1 MGNPRRSKTADDL
14 HSAARSGDLI
24 AVQSILASNPLAVN
38 SRDKHSRTP
47 LHLAAFSGQAEVV
60 TYLCKHK
67 ADAGASAMDDM
78 AAIHFASQ
86 KGHLEVVRALLSAGA
101 SLKASTRKG
110 MTSLHYAVQ
119 GSHLELVKYLAKK
132 GANLAAQTKAGKT
145 PLDLANNGEI
155 RSFLEEFEKSANNGE
170 LGKKDKDKAEE
181 FDPKTSEL
189 GSEGDLN
196 AEPPNAALDEEK
208 NAREKRK
215 GNEDDARVES
225 SQPKKARVKLSHL
238 QSSDDTQEEENIKL
252 RYLRTLGIFV
262 AGSKPGCGLGEL
274 HSLKLGGTLRIK
286 GFENIPNERDVKQ
299 ANLIDKMIFN
309 HPLTPPSTSSLIICA
324 RIDAVSNLKFPCLPS
339 VEELPAGSID
349 EMTSF
354 TEGVVRNMVCLK
366 TLNIHAIK
374 GVKVLPDQIS
384 RLGALELLFIQD
396 WYGLEYF
403 SEHALDGLTCLR
415 TLIIGNC
422 KQLKS
427 LSEGVRHLTC
437 LESLEI
443 SNCPKLVALPSNMSQ
458 LTVLRKVSIRLCS
471 SLPYGLQRVPFLRIL
486 GIHHCKYMAN
496 LQELSIMFCEELRSL
511 PSSIQRLT
519 DLSKLRIEECPHL
532 EAMQEGNRE

>member
-155 RSFLEEFEKSANNGE
+155 RSFLEEFEKSAKNGE

-181 FDPKTSEL
+181 FDPNTSEL
-189 GSEGDLN
+189 ELESEGDLN

-238 QSSDDTQEEENIKL
+238 QSSDDTQEEEN
-252 RYLRTLGIFV
+252 
-262 AGSKPGCGLGEL
+262 
-274 HSLKLGGTLRIK
+274 
-286 GFENIPNERDVKQ
+286 
-299 ANLIDKMIFN
+299 M
-309 HPLTPPSTSSLIICA
+309 
-324 RIDAVSNLKFPCLPS
+324 
-339 VEELPAGSID
+339 
-349 EMTSF
+349 
-354 TEGVVRNMVCLK
+354 
-366 TLNIHAIK
+366 
-374 GVKVLPDQIS
+374 
-384 RLGALELLFIQD
+384 
-396 WYGLEYF
+396 
-403 SEHALDGLTCLR
+403 
-415 TLIIGNC
+415 
-422 KQLKS
+422 
-427 LSEGVRHLTC
+427 
-437 LESLEI
+437 
-443 SNCPKLVALPSNMSQ
+443 
-458 LTVLRKVSIRLCS
+458 
-471 SLPYGLQRVPFLRIL
+471 
-486 GIHHCKYMAN
+486 
-496 LQELSIMFCEELRSL
+496 
-511 PSSIQRLT
+511 
-519 DLSKLRIEECPHL
+519 
-532 EAMQEGNRE
+532 